1 MVNLLR
7 NVRLFETFSEAERAD
22 LVHFMHERRFDAGET
37 VCARGQHGSTMM
49 VVVQG
54 ALSAVV
60 AGNQNHHAEVARLQ
74 AGAVLGEMYCIDPAP
89 RPVTVVASED
99 TTVFEIGHD
108 DLTRMREEAPRSAAA
123 LVSAVFYEVLRRLRD
138 VDDRVDRELCA
149 GPGDVPGTTADGS
162 PAERS
167 ASCTWD
173 SAFPRLRGSA

>member
-7 NVRLFETFSEAERAD
+7 NVQLFETFSEAERAD

-37 VCARGQHGSTMM
+37 VCTRGQHGSTMM

-60 AGNQNHHAEVARLQ
+60 PGNQNRHAEVARLQ
-74 AGAVLGEMYCIDPAP
+74 AGAVWGEMYCIDPAP

-99 TTVFEIGHD
+99 TTVFEIGRD
-108 DLTRMREEAPRSAAA
+108 DLTRMRQEAPRAAA
-123 LVSAVFYEVLRRLRD
+123 TLVGAVFHEVLRRLRS
-138 VDDRVDRELCA
+138 VDDRVDRELRAEA
-149 GPGDVPGTTADGS
+149 GDAPGEPADGS

-167 ASCTWD
+167 ASCAWE
-173 SAFPRLRGSA
+173 AGFPRSRGSA